1 MTSIYTNGDNPH
13 FQYVLG
19 LGDDALIL
27 GHRWSEW
34 LSKGPNLELDIAA
47 SNLAL
52 DLIGQ
57 ADLWLS
63 YAAELQ
69 GEGKSSDDLAYLR
82 DTHDFRCH
90 WLTEQPNTD
99 WGLSTARMLMFSV
112 YQYIRY
118 ERLVNSSDERIAEI
132 AKKALKE
139 VTYHRRF
146 ATEWTMRLGLGTDE
160 SNRRLQK
167 GFDTLWRFVPELFET
182 TAWEQELAD
191 KGIAVA
197 SKDIE
202 AEWTEVISAILAE
215 ADITMADT
223 AGKRVIG
230 SRHDGHHTEHL
241 GHILAEMQFL
251 QRAYPT
257 AQGATW

>member
-1 MTSIYTNGDNPH
+1 MTSVYTTTENPH

-19 LGDDALIL
+19 LGDDALVL

-34 LSKGPNLELDIAA
+34 LSSSPSLELDIAS

-57 ADLWLS
+57 ADLWL
-63 YAAELQ
+63 ALA
-69 GEGKSSDDLAYLR
+69 GEVEGAGRSADDLAYLR

-90 WLTEQPNTD
+90 WIVEQPNGD
-99 WGLSTARMLMFSV
+99 WGLSIARFLMFSV

-118 ERLVNSSDERIAEI
+118 ERLTKSSDASIAEI
-132 AKKALKE
+132 AAKAFKE
-139 VTYHRRF
+139 VSYHRRF
-146 ATEWTMRLGLGTDE
+146 SSEWAMRLGGGTDE
-160 SNRRLQK
+160 SNARLQK
-167 GFDTLWRFVPELFET
+167 GFNELWRFVPELFET
-182 TAWEQELAD
+182 PAWESELAD

-202 AEWTEVISAILAE
+202 AEWTEIMDVILDE
-215 ADITMADT
+215 AGIKKPET
-223 AGKRVIG
+223 AGRLLG

-241 GHILAEMQFL
+241 GHILCELQYL
-251 QRAYPT
+251 QRVYP
-257 AQGATW
+257 AKQGAKW